1 MKKLALL
8 ILCCLTTQAN
18 AAFVFSDVSYTSNSV
33 SFTIDGDMSGY
44 TTPISHSN
52 QFSIVYDGDIFSGTG
67 YRHNTWS
74 TSLFDNKNFA
84 RSGNT
89 GSWAFDYTWSEYA
102 GGSLVDAVATNRA
115 ITVLFSKHYLN
126 ETATNPLISFVWGNG
141 GQSDYTV
148 LGSANLSPVP
158 VPAAAWLFGTA
169 LLGLVGY
176 RRKQA
181 KKA

>member
-1 MKKLALL
+1 LKRLALL

-44 TTPISHSN
+44 TAPSHSD
-52 QFSIVYDGDIFSGTG
+52 QFSIVYGGDIFSGTG

-74 TSLFDNKNFA
+74 TSVFDNKSFYKV
-84 RSGNT
+84 GNT
-89 GSWAFDYTWSEYA
+89 GSWSADYTWSSYLD
-102 GGSLVDAVATNRA
+102 GSIADAVATNRA
-115 ITVLFSKHYLN
+115 VTVVFADHYLN
-126 ETATNPLISFVWGNG
+126 EAATNPLISFVWGNG
-141 GQSDYTV
+141 SQSDYTV

-181 KKA
+181 KKV